1 MPTDPVT
8 DSTPRGSLQTSEPG
22 RRWVEFAQID
32 NVRDL
37 GGLLVRDGGTTRF
50 GVVFRSST
58 LQQATP
64 ADLTHLTETLG
75 LRTVIDLRLPDEVER
90 EGYGLIAAAEVQIA
104 NLPIRKSPQ
113 SSLAARD
120 LVPDKTR
127 VDLTELYGQLLAGS
141 GEHIV
146 ESVRL
151 IINPAR
157 HSVLFHCAAGK
168 DRTGVLAAVLLDAV
182 GVTPEAIAHDYA
194 QTNERMQRVRDR
206 LNSLSS
212 YEGLPPANTG
222 ILAVTP
228 EVMLGFL
235 SNLRAEYGG
244 AAEWL
249 LANGL
254 SEAELDVLRQALV
267 EA

>member
-1 MPTDPVT
+1 MPTE
-8 DSTPRGSLQTSEPG
+8 SLMPADAMPT
-22 RRWVEFAQID
+22 RWINFAQID

-37 GGLLVRDGGTTRF
+37 GGLPVTGGGTTRF
-50 GVVFRSST
+50 GIVLRSST
-58 LQQATP
+58 LQQATCD
-64 ADLTHLTETLG
+64 DLSHLVDQLG

-90 EGYGLIAAAEVQIA
+90 EGYGLIADAEVRIA

-146 ESVRL
+146 EAVRL
-151 IINPAR
+151 IIDPDR

-182 GVTPEAIAHDYA
+182 GVPAEAIAHDYA
-194 QTNERMQRVRDR
+194 LTNERIQQVRER
-206 LNSLSS
+206 LDALPS
-212 YEGLPPANTG
+212 YEGLPQTDTG
-222 ILAVTP
+222 ILAVSAD
-228 EVMLGFL
+228 VMLGFL
-235 SNLRAEYGG
+235 DTLHTGHGG
-244 AAEWL
+244 AAKWL
-249 LANGL
+249 FANGL
-254 SEAELDVLRQALV
+254 TESELQRLREVLVA
-267 EA
+267 